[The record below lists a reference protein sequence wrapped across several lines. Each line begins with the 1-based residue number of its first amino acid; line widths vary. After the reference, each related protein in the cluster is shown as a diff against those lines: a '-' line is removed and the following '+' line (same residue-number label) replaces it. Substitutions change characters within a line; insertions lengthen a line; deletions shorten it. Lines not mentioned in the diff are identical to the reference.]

1 MKMYKVFECEGYTF
15 KWAGGCTINVYWDGI
30 EGDNK
35 VDTIDFYQ
43 TYTDKEVSIECLNWL
58 EENDIIEDVEA
69 YII

>member
-1 MKMYKVFECEGYTF
+1 MYKIFYCEGYSF
-15 KWAGGCTINVYWDGI
+15 KWAGGCTINVHWDDI

-58 EENDIIEDVEA
+58 EENGIIEDVEA

>member
-15 KWAGGCTINVYWDGI
+15 KWAGGCTIKVYWEGI

-58 EENDIIEDVEA
+58 EENDIIEDQEA